1 LVQASAASLRLA
13 MPRAGRSR
21 RPVPSQGPAGKVR
34 LQRVMADAGVAAR
47 RECERLIETGHVE
60 VNGERMDRLPVFV
73 DPEQDEIRVD
83 GRLIKALTKH
93 LYLLWHK
100 PSKVLAT
107 PPMDEYEGRPTV
119 ADYVSHPSAPR
130 LFPVGTLGFDATG
143 LILLTSDTKL
153 ASVLS
158 HPRSGVERVY
168 HARVKGTLDGA
179 TMAKLRKGVIVFERE
194 FEVEKTGTPNPRDA
208 RQRGPGPRGANQRS
222 GASRPGA
229 EGSRNSGDPR
239 LNASRSK
246 LARPNERQRTR
257 RIRLEVRALDPDA
270 QTNRAAAHT
279 AKGRRP
285 RDEAIEEMGGGGSS
299 AGNTAI
305 EIITTETRDEYIVQA
320 LQLIGHPVRKLTRVA
335 IGPLRLREIGPG
347 AWREMSR
354 EEAKE
359 WRKLVETLLRRAG
372 GGGGGAGGGER
383 KNRPASAGPGKRRP
397 RVIGG
402 AAAKAPIETPAVSE
416 EGGEVEGIDPEEFE
430 E

>member
-1 LVQASAASLRLA
+1 
-13 MPRAGRSR
+13 M
-21 RPVPSQGPAGKVR
+21 R

-60 VNGERMDRLPVFV
+60 VNGERVDRLPVFV
-73 DPEQDEIRVD
+73 DPEQDDIRVD
-83 GRLIKALTKH
+83 GRVIKPLTKH

-107 PPMDEYEGRPTV
+107 PPIDEYEGRPTV

-130 LFPVGTLGFDATG
+130 LFPVGTLGFEAQG
-143 LILLTSDTKL
+143 LMLLTSDTRL
-153 ASVLS
+153 ASALS

-168 HARVKGTLDGA
+168 HARVKGTLDGT

-194 FEVEKTGTPNPRDA
+194 FEVEQAGSPNPQKRA
-208 RQRGPGPRGANQRS
+208 GAGGS
-222 GASRPGA
+222 SRPGA
-229 EGSRNSGDPR
+229 GARNASDPR

-246 LARPNERQRTR
+246 LPRQNERQRTR
-257 RIRLEVRALDPDA
+257 RIRMEVRALDPDA
-270 QTNRAAAHT
+270 PTNRAAAHA

-285 RDEAIEEMGGGGSS
+285 RDEAIEEIGGGSNT
-299 AGNTAI
+299 GNTSI
-305 EIITTETRDEYIVQA
+305 EIITTETRDDYLVQA
-320 LQLIGHPVRKLTRVA
+320 LQLIGHPVRKLTRIA

-359 WRKLVETLLRRAG
+359 WRTLAETLLRRAG
-372 GGGGGAGGGER
+372 GAGGGGGGGRGGAER

-402 AAAKAPIETPAVSE
+402 TASKPAIETPTVSE
-416 EGGEVEGIDPEEFE
+416 QDGEVQGIDPEEFE

>member
-1 LVQASAASLRLA
+1 
-13 MPRAGRSR
+13 M
-21 RPVPSQGPAGKVR
+21 R
-34 LQRVMADAGVAAR
+34 LQRIMADAGVAAR

-107 PPMDEYEGRPTV
+107 PPIDEYEGRPTV

-143 LILLTSDTKL
+143 LMLLTSDTKL

-194 FEVEKTGTPNPRDA
+194 FEVEKAGTPNPRDA
-208 RQRGPGPRGANQRS
+208 RQRGPGQRGAAQRAGGG

-229 EGSRNSGDPR
+229 AGSRNAADPR

-285 RDEAIEEMGGGGSS
+285 RDEAIEEMGGGGGSS

-359 WRKLVETLLRRAG
+359 WRKLVDTLLRRAG
-372 GGGGGAGGGER
+372 GGGGGGER

-402 AAAKAPIETPAVSE
+402 AAPAKPAIEKPGVSQE
-416 EGGEVEGIDPEEFE
+416 DGEVEGIDPEEFE